1 MIGKWGELPR
11 GYMDAQKAF
20 NAALAVEL
28 AAAKVFG
35 ADRTEA
41 NWLKCVEAHDA
52 AMKAAAVCHELEPD
66 WLKSDD

>member
-1 MIGKWGELPR
+1 MTKVVQLPPW
-11 GYMDAQKAF
+11 YMESQKAF
-20 NAALAVEL
+20 SAALEAEI

-35 ADRTEA
+35 SDRTEA

-52 AMKAAAVCHELEPD
+52 TMNASVACHELEPD